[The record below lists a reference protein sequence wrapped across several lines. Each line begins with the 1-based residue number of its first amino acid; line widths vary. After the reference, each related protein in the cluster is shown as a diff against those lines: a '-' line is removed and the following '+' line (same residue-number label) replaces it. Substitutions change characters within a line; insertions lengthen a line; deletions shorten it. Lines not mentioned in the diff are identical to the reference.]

1 MTVAVAYLHLQ
12 FARTPSSIYE
22 KALLEMRRRKKLSA
36 LSEVEILDGFET
48 STPIDGT
55 SRIGLVYEPECDT
68 FRLFR
73 AAGQESCGVERVSI
87 GSGILRANCHERS
100 HLAARILTEFLKD
113 ARLRNDQ
120 ANRSRY
126 ALTLADKAIAD
137 HPDIFRE
144 RLDIFAE
151 V

>member
-1 MTVAVAYLHLQ
+1 
-12 FARTPSSIYE
+12 
-22 KALLEMRRRKKLSA
+22 
-36 LSEVEILDGFET
+36 FET